1 MPLQDDQ
8 KPVFATHIP
17 VELSPLTANEVQDS
31 FQPPATHALDHLG
44 LSPDLLAAIAR
55 ALGQGST
62 SSAQPAVSS
71 YPPLPTKYFSKPIT
85 NATSDLPMSVIK
97 ELKAGFKNYIPLAL
111 CTHKACLHATR
122 TTDAF
127 DTEIGWTDKGEMRLK
142 TKSMTAAKDHHLTTD
157 DFTEI
162 RENFIRG
169 IRRYLVM
176 ADDVGPGGER
186 ASACADM
193 FREFFSVIAARP
205 DYTQDWPSYRGYI
218 IESYTSWVGRRDD
231 EYGLIF
237 DEPMFYKHKMTHL
250 VPVILEQLRQPLA
263 AIGTSVSVRGATG
276 ARGRGRGFSA
286 RGGFPAQSFSNPPLF
301 ISATTYRVPVFSLQW
316 EPLLQGTPR
325 SCNPSGHQR
334 TWKMG

>member
-1 MPLQDDQ
+1 
-8 KPVFATHIP
+8 
-17 VELSPLTANEVQDS
+17 
-31 FQPPATHALDHLG
+31 
-44 LSPDLLAAIAR
+44 
-55 ALGQGST
+55 
-62 SSAQPAVSS
+62 
-71 YPPLPTKYFSKPIT
+71 
-85 NATSDLPMSVIK
+85 MSVIK

-142 TKSMTAAKDHHLTTD
+142 TKSMTAAKDHHITTD

-186 ASACADM
+186 ASACAEM

-286 RGGFPAQSFSNPPLF
+286 RGGFPAQSFPNPPFLSQQPPTAYRCF
-301 ISATTYRVPVFSLQW
+301 LCNGNHSYKEHQGPATRLVTNEHGKWVDKAHGGKIICIAFNVGTGGCRRPTCTYFHSCSLCGD
-316 EPLLQGTPR
+316 LAHGSTK
-325 SCNPSGHQR
+325 CGA
-334 TWKMG
+334 